1 MLTNDDVKK
10 LKELFVIKS
19 EFNEGLRKLENKIES
34 SNEKWHSKIFNLIDS
49 LAKEIHES
57 RESRTIF
64 SYRIE
69 DLEKRVKTLE
79 E

>member
-49 LAKEIHES
+49 LAKEIHKVENQGQFLAI
-57 RESRTIF
+57 EL
-64 SYRIE
+64 RI
-69 DLEKRVKTLE
+69 
-79 E
+79 